1 LIVLRRIFLKMVV
14 LRRIFDCSEE
24 DKSMEDIISGGYFW
38 DSNVLRRIFPEM
50 MVLSKESLYRGEPM
64 RQ

>member
-1 LIVLRRIFLKMVV
+1 MMI

-24 DKSMEDIISGGYFW
+24 DKSKEDIISGGYFW

-50 MVLSKESLYRGEPM
+50 MVLRRIFVTRILVRFCQK
-64 RQ
+64 

>member
-1 LIVLRRIFLKMVV
+1 MMV